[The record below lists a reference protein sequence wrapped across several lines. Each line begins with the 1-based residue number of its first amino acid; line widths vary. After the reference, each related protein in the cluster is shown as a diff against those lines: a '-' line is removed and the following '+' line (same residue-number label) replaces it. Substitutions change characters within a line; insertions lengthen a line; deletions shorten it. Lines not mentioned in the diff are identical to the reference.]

1 MNINLIGSNG
11 SLASAIGR
19 YCNVR
24 GHHLNVFGRSVPQKY
39 HCDSFVE
46 MDLME
51 DSLDNPSLY
60 DADIIVYAAG
70 AGVQSYRHD
79 ADRNI
84 YRLNVEVP
92 ILLHNHL
99 CHNGI
104 GGGKTLVSF
113 GSYFEI
119 GENSVNRSFTEND
132 LLLSMRR
139 VPNSYCISKRLLT
152 RYFSSAPDTASFLH
166 FILPT
171 VYGENEN
178 ENENR
183 LIPYLLR
190 AIRNKDKL
198 SFTSGEQVRQYL
210 YVDEVPGVMEEAT
223 NRHIPSG
230 IYNIEGNETLSVK
243 NLVCMLLE
251 AHGITPDMSIFGTEK
266 RQDEGMKILQLDGSK
281 LNSLIDHHCNHT
293 ILSVLGK
300 YGNNKDRV

>member
-19 YCNVR
+19 YCNAQ

-51 DSLDNPSLY
+51 DALDSPSLY
-60 DADIIVYAAG
+60 DADVIVYAAG

-79 ADRNI
+79 ADKSI

-92 ILLHNHL
+92 ILLHSHL
-99 CHNGI
+99 GQYAL
-104 GGGKTLVSF
+104 GGGKTLISF

-119 GENSVNRSFTEND
+119 GENTENRSFTEND

-152 RYFSSAPDTASFLH
+152 RYFSSAPSTVPFLH

-171 VYGENEN
+171 VYGEN

-190 AIRNKDKL
+190 AIRNKESL
-198 SFTSGEQVRQYL
+198 SFTSGGQVRQYL
-210 YVDEVPGVMEEAT
+210 YVDEVPAIMEEAFH
-223 NRHIPSG
+223 RQIPSG

-243 NLVCMLLE
+243 SLVCMLLE
-251 AHGITPDMSIFGTEK
+251 AHGITPDMSIFGTAK

-293 ILSVLGK
+293 ILSVLGN
-300 YGNNKDRV
+300 YGNHKNGV

>member
-1 MNINLIGSNG
+1 MNVNLIGSNG
-11 SLASAIGR
+11 SLASSIGR
-19 YCNVR
+19 YCNQQ

-39 HCDSFVE
+39 HYDSFFE
-46 MDLME
+46 LDLMK
-51 DSLDNPSLY
+51 DSLDKKELY
-60 DADIIVYAAG
+60 DADVIIYASG
-70 AGVQSYRHD
+70 AGVQSYKHD
-79 ADRNI
+79 ADENI
-84 YRLNVEVP
+84 YHLNVEIP
-92 ILLHNHL
+92 ILLHSKL
-99 CHNGI
+99 CQNI
-104 GGGKTLVSF
+104 SGGVKTLISF

-119 GENSVNRSFTEND
+119 GENTENRSFSEND

-139 VPNSYCISKRLLT
+139 VPNAYCISKRLLS
-152 RYFSSAPDTASFLH
+152 RYFSSASDKIPFLH

-171 VYGENEN
+171 IYGEN

-190 AIRNKDKL
+190 AIKNGEKL

-210 YVDEVPGVMEEAT
+210 YVDEVPKIIEEAID
-223 NRHIPSG
+223 RHIPSG

-243 NLVCMLLE
+243 QLVCMLLE
-251 AHGITPDMSIFGTEK
+251 AHGLKPDMSIFGTVK

-300 YGNNKDRV
+300 YGNNKYRI